1 VEPPIKGD
9 HVILRHFKRSAAVAG
24 VALSGALLLSGCQTA
39 ATSSGGG
46 PVEAADD
53 GTKISMWTRSSTGD
67 FTQALVDKY
76 NETHKNQVDLTIIPF
91 DAYQQKVA
99 TAAGSN
105 QLPDVISSDVV
116 YTPNYV
122 SKGVFRDITS
132 EIEDLPFADELAPGH
147 MAVGTDADGKKFAVP
162 HDIDLSAVFYN
173 KDLFRKAGL
182 DPETP
187 PTDLAGWF
195 DAAAKIDA
203 LGGDVNGFYFGGN
216 CGGCM
221 LFTTWP
227 SIWADGGEVL
237 NDDGTESELD
247 SDAAGNVYSQ
257 YKKAWDAGLAPEGAQ
272 TETGATFGD
281 PLGTG
286 NIGWQ
291 MHGAT
296 AYGNFKSKIDVGVAP
311 IPGVNGGESTFLG
324 GDTLSIAAN
333 SEKAD
338 AAWDFLSWTL
348 SDEAQLDVIAASGN
362 LPARTDLAD
371 NEYSKA
377 DPNVAVMSELV
388 SVGQT
393 PVSVNFGSTF
403 NDANGPWM
411 AYFRNQIFGD
421 ASTRAQDSDAIT
433 AALAG

>member
-1 VEPPIKGD
+1 
-9 HVILRHFKRSAAVAG
+9 
-24 VALSGALLLSGCQTA
+24 
-39 ATSSGGG
+39 
-46 PVEAADD
+46 
-53 GTKISMWTRSSTGD
+53 
-67 FTQALVDKY
+67 
-76 NETHKNQVDLTIIPF
+76 
-91 DAYQQKVA
+91 
-99 TAAGSN
+99 
-105 QLPDVISSDVV
+105 
-116 YTPNYV
+116 
-122 SKGVFRDITS
+122 
-132 EIEDLPFADELAPGH
+132 
-147 MAVGTDADGKKFAVP
+147 
-162 HDIDLSAVFYN
+162 
-173 KDLFRKAGL
+173 
-182 DPETP
+182 
-187 PTDLAGWF
+187 
-195 DAAAKIDA
+195 
-203 LGGDVNGFYFGGN
+203 
-216 CGGCM
+216 
-221 LFTTWP
+221 
-227 SIWADGGEVL
+227 
-237 NDDGTESELD
+237 
-247 SDAAGNVYSQ
+247 
-257 YKKAWDAGLAPEGAQ
+257 
-272 TETGATFGD
+272 
-281 PLGTG
+281 
-286 NIGWQ
+286 